1 MDMKNLVV
9 VIAFCWCAG
18 AVFGQTT
25 DHPHIEVLLDT
36 IEGRGEKIENQ
47 KATVVIEV
55 FTDKGGRKHP
65 EIVDYYLS
73 FDDKQYF
80 IKFSESTIRPGS
92 LQPLVGKSVYFYGYL
107 KNGLWDTDDP
117 KVQSRIGNYLKVT
130 RLMK

>member
-1 MDMKNLVV
+1 MYKSLDMKNLVV
-9 VIAFCWCAG
+9 VIAFCWFAG
-18 AVFGQTT
+18 VVFGQTT
-25 DHPHIEVLLDT
+25 DHLDT

-47 KATVVIEV
+47 KATVVVEV

-65 EIVDYYLS
+65 EIVDYYLA

-80 IKFSESTIRPGS
+80 IKFSESTISPGS
-92 LQPLVGKSVYFYGYL
+92 LKPLVGKSVYFYGYL

-117 KVQSRIGNYLKVT
+117 NVQSRIGKYLKVT